1 MQGLPFGGLG
11 RNDTG
16 RSHIMLSGGRNWRKQ
31 VFSAGFAMLIF
42 TRSGNAESFF
52 RAAVVFEFWHCITS
66 RFKWLFLT
74 YCLRQ
79 EPTRPARN
87 TAPKEPENLFV
98 VLRHKRHGHTVPL
111 RLQTA
116 VHIAQGFQAL
126 GGIIQQLHA

>member
-16 RSHIMLSGGRNWRKQ
+16 RSHIMLSGGRNRRKQ

-42 TRSGNAESFF
+42 TRGGNAKSFF

-66 RFKWLFLT
+66 RFKWFFLT
-74 YCLRQ
+74 YGLRQ

-87 TAPKEPENLFV
+87 TTPKEPENLFFAFRDKSH
-98 VLRHKRHGHTVPL
+98 RHAVSL
-111 RLQTA
+111 RLKPA
-116 VHIAQGFQAL
+116 IHITQRFQAF
-126 GGIIQQLHA
+126 GRIV